1 VGTRREGKISRGSS
15 WLRFGFH
22 AVVGRLTGAWVLFV
36 GSRLAMLV
44 RRVRVHCIVTLG
56 HAAQQLG
63 HRRLLGT
70 VPHPEILASGW
81 ARNSTT
87 YRMRHPMLPMCRGV
101 SIWAFRLV
109 DDNAQLLDQQRQRT
123 KLNEPTAAKA

>member
-1 VGTRREGKISRGSS
+1 MRCRHNTKTRVVGTRRERKISRRSS

-36 GSRLAMLV
+36 ESRLAMLV
-44 RRVRVHCIVTLG
+44 WRVRVHCIVTLG

-70 VPHPEILASGW
+70 VPHPEILASAVGPELNDVSH
-81 ARNSTT
+81 ASSNVETT
-87 YRMRHPMLPMCRGV
+87 QSGGYHGMIFGL
-101 SIWAFRLV
+101 SLV
-109 DDNAQLLDQQRQRT
+109 I
-123 KLNEPTAAKA
+123 